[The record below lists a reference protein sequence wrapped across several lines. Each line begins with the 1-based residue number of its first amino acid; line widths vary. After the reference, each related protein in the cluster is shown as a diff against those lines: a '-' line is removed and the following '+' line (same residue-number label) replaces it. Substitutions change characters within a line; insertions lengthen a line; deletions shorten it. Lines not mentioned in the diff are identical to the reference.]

1 MSHGRES
8 PRFWWGQTSV
18 NTDTFF
24 SEAAHPQLMHDDCGV
39 DAERWTVRKG
49 VTLIRDAT
57 ADSRELERLGH
68 CGVFPGRP

>member
-1 MSHGRES
+1 MRKTEKAITKKG
-8 PRFWWGQTSV
+8 
-18 NTDTFF
+18 
-24 SEAAHPQLMHDDCGV
+24 LMHDDCGV

>member
-1 MSHGRES
+1 MRKTEKAIMKKG
-8 PRFWWGQTSV
+8 
-18 NTDTFF
+18 
-24 SEAAHPQLMHDDCGV
+24 LMHDDCGV

-57 ADSRELERLGH
+57 VDSRELERLGH